1 VGQKNLTVKNTI
13 NNNMLIRKKYDLP
26 TMHKFKS
33 KKFDIKRLQEE
44 ALKLAND
51 YGNVMETNKALC
63 SNNHELVMSVYKH
76 FKQINLTEFDPGAE
90 SPTVE
95 SCEAMGKTAGTGD
108 ESISKIAKYKLKSR
122 LGKGLAPGLNEHNY
136 NTPTD
141 KYIGSYFQ
149 EVVESFKADSIIVRL
164 VRLDPGKTLTPH
176 IDYDPT
182 YAVRVIIP
190 IFAEEEATNYFWRK
204 GKQEAYHLK
213 ADGSA
218 YFLNIGFKHTV
229 VNSGNTPRVS
239 LMFSLKDQSDLQEIE
254 EADWNG
260 SNNMGDLAITK
271 NYEEHKAYADAQSVA
286 V

>member
-1 VGQKNLTVKNTI
+1 
-13 NNNMLIRKKYDLP
+13 MLIRKKYDLP
-26 TMHKFKS
+26 TMWKFQS

-63 SNNHELVMSVYKH
+63 SNNHKLVMSVYKH
-76 FKQINLTEFDPGAE
+76 FKQINLTEFDPGAD

-95 SCEAMGKTAGTGD
+95 SCEVMGKTAGTGD
-108 ESISKIAKYKLKSR
+108 ESISKIAKYRLKSR

-149 EVVESFKADSIIVRL
+149 EVVESFNADAIRVRL

-260 SNNMGDLAITK
+260 SNNMGDLAIIK

>member
-1 VGQKNLTVKNTI
+1 
-13 NNNMLIRKKYDLP
+13 MLVRKKYQLP
-26 TMHKFKS
+26 TMWKFQN
-33 KKFDIKRLQEE
+33 KKFDIERLQTE

-51 YGNVMETNKALC
+51 YGDVMETNKALC

-76 FKQINLTEFDPGAE
+76 FKQINLTEFDPNGKA
-90 SPTVE
+90 PTVE

-122 LGKGLAPGLNEHNY
+122 LGKDLDPALNEHNY

-149 EVVESFKADSIIVRL
+149 EVVESFKSDAIRVRL

-182 YAVRVIIP
+182 YAVRVIVP
-190 IFAEEEATNYFWRK
+190 IFAEEQATNYFWRK
-204 GKQEAYHLK
+204 GKEEAYHLEP
-213 ADGSA
+213 DGSA
-218 YFLNIGFKHTV
+218 YFLNIGFRHTV
-229 VNSGNTPRVS
+229 VNSSNTPRIS
-239 LMFSLKDQSDLQEIE
+239 LMFSLKNQSDLQEI
-254 EADWNG
+254 ADGDWNET
-260 SNNMGDLAITK
+260 NNMGELKIQK
-271 NYEEHKAYADAQSVA
+271 EYKQHKAEADAQPVA

>member
-1 VGQKNLTVKNTI
+1 
-13 NNNMLIRKKYDLP
+13 MLIRKKYQLP
-26 TMHKFKS
+26 TMWKFQNH
-33 KKFDIKRLQEE
+33 KFDIKKLQQE

-51 YGNVMETNKALC
+51 YGNVMDTNKALC

-76 FKQINLTEFDPGAE
+76 FKQINLTEFDPQGEA
-90 SPTVE
+90 PTVE

-108 ESISKIAKYKLKSR
+108 ESISKIAKYRLKAR
-122 LGKGLAPGLNEHNY
+122 RGENLDPALNEHNY
-136 NTPTD
+136 NTPTE
-141 KYIGSYFQ
+141 KYKGTYFE
-149 EVVESFKADSIIVRL
+149 EVVNSFKADAIRVRL

-204 GKQEAYHLK
+204 SKQEAYHLK

-218 YFLNIGFKHTV
+218 YFLNIGFTHTV
-229 VNSGNTPRVS
+229 VNSGNTPRIS
-239 LMFSLKDQSDLQEIE
+239 LMFSLKNQSDLQEIPE
-254 EADWNG
+254 DDWNEK
-260 SNNMGDLAITK
+260 NNMGDLQIEK
-271 NYEEHKAYADAQSVA
+271 EYKEHKAEADAQPVA